1 MAARTVE
8 QVDAEMEALRLEK
21 WALEHPVIEYPKH
34 IQLGEFNI
42 VVESAEQEKRLRDGQ
57 LVVKAVHAASEHGAG
72 PGDTHVLVEAPDG
85 IE

>member
-34 IQLGEFNI
+34 VQVGEVS
-42 VVESAEQEKRLRDGQ
+42 VVVHSAEHE
-57 LVVKAVHAASEHGAG
+57 KAVRGIPTSGAETAEFAEG
-72 PGDTHVLVEAPDG
+72 G